1 MKIPTLSRLKKSIK
15 DYFDLNQRRAKHT
28 YCVTLSDSDA
38 KFLEDTCSHMIVTPE
53 KFIENLIAIRV
64 RPKDSGFRIIT
75 KKGILIDSEG
85 KSINE
90 YWHEQLSKEI
100 K

>member
-53 KFIENLIAIRV
+53 KFIENLIAIHV
-64 RPKDSGFRIIT
+64 RPETSGFRLIT
-75 KKGILIDSEG
+75 RRDILIDSEG

-90 YWHEQLSKEI
+90 YFKEQFK
-100 K
+100 

>member
-1 MKIPTLSRLKKSIK
+1 MKISSLFRLKKPIK
-15 DYFDLNQRRAKHT
+15 DYFDLNQRCAKNT

-38 KFLEDTCSHMIVTPE
+38 KFLEGTCSNMIVTPE
-53 KFIENLIAIRV
+53 KFIENLIALHV
-64 RPKDSGFRIIT
+64 RPKDSGFRLIT

-90 YWHEQLSKEI
+90 YFKEQLNKDD
-100 K
+100 

>member
-1 MKIPTLSRLKKSIK
+1 MKILPLFRLKKSLK
-15 DYFDLNQRRAKHT
+15 DYFDLNQRCAKNT

>member
-15 DYFDLNQRRAKHT
+15 DYLDLNQRCAKNT
-28 YCVTLSDSDA
+28 YCVTLSNSDT

-53 KFIENLIAIRV
+53 KFIENLIAIHV